1 MQNDQADLEA
11 QLKLIEEW
19 EKEQQKEWFWE
30 KIGRLPFKVLD
41 KLTPA
46 FIQDKIGV
54 LLDEVGGFI
63 QNGGQYLTSEKR
75 LIEHFQ
81 NKLPNETMETVA
93 DIQKAPLSVMDQICE
108 ELGKTRANMATV
120 QGATTGVGGLF
131 TLAVDIPAILGLS
144 LKTLQDIAI
153 SYGYNPK
160 EKTER
165 MFIIKC
171 LQLSA
176 ADIVGKKVLIQELSQ
191 YHQQPEAR
199 QNMISQIQGWREV
212 VYNYRD
218 SFGWKKLFQ
227 MVPVAGIL
235 FGAISNRSMVNGVA
249 ETGMMMY
256 KKRRILEKLAEIEK
270 IDLEKDA

>member
-1 MQNDQADLEA
+1 MHNEQTDLEA
-11 QLKLIEEW
+11 QLKAIEKW
-19 EKEQQKEWFWE
+19 EKEQQKVWFWE
-30 KIGRLPFKVLD
+30 RIGRIPFKVLD

-54 LLDEVGGFI
+54 LLDEIGGFI
-63 QNGGQYLTSEKR
+63 QNGGQYLTSEKH
-75 LIEHFQ
+75 LIRQFQ
-81 NKLPNETMETVA
+81 KKLPEETIQTIE
-93 DIQKAPLSVMDQICE
+93 DIKKAPLSVMDHICE
-108 ELGKTRANMATV
+108 ELGKNRANTAAV

-144 LKTLQDIAI
+144 LKTLQDIAV
-153 SYGYNPK
+153 SYGYDPK
-160 EKTER
+160 DKMER

-176 ADIVGKKVLIQELSQ
+176 ADIVGKKAIIEELST
-191 YHQQPEAR
+191 YHQQPGAR

-212 VYNYRD
+212 VYTYRD

-235 FGAISNRSMVNGVA
+235 FGAISNRSMVGGVA
-249 ETGMMMY
+249 EAGMMMY
-256 KKRRILEKLAEIEK
+256 KKRRILEKLAE
-270 IDLEKDA
+270 LEE